1 MEKLRFMHPNKKV
14 HMKAQI
20 PTPCHEDWNTMTPN
34 ERGRHCLSCQKTVV
48 NFTNKS
54 DAEIRQIL
62 FSHKEVCARMKLD
75 QMNRE
80 LIKDPSPTKKWFQW
94 GALTALLGLSF
105 PTLSQKSSFYER
117 EKRICVVGDTNQI
130 TPPLAASE
138 APLVEVPKDTVE
150 QKVDSIP
157 VLGELTFHIVDSN
170 QQPIPFTKVIVS
182 LNGKTLYGA
191 ISDFDGYAKI
201 NFSECPTEEVEVRIS
216 NYEYCD
222 TTLLIDP
229 RSLPFTQ
236 EVVLKTDITQ
246 LRMTVGMVITV
257 PPHPMLHKA
266 SIPFR
271 RVYYGA
277 RDRFYRNQH

>member
-1 MEKLRFMHPNKKV
+1 
-14 HMKAQI
+14 MKAQI

-48 NFTNKS
+48 DFTNKS
-54 DAEIRQIL
+54 DAEIRRIL
-62 FSHKEVCARMKLD
+62 LSHKEVCARMKLD

-94 GALTALLGLSF
+94 GAVTAFLGLSF

-130 TPPLAASE
+130 TPPLPQSE
-138 APLVEVPKDTVE
+138 ASLVEVPKDTVD

-157 VLGELTFHIVDSN
+157 VLGDLTFHIVDSN
-170 QQPIPFTKVIVS
+170 QQPIPFTKVIIS
-182 LNGKTLYGA
+182 LNGKTLCGA

-201 NFSECPTEEVEVRIS
+201 DFSECPTEEVEVRIS
-216 NYEYCD
+216 NYEYSD
-222 TTLLIDP
+222 TTFLIDP
-229 RSLPFTQ
+229 TNLSFTQ
-236 EVVLKTDITQ
+236 KVVLKTDSEKV
-246 LRMTVGMVITV
+246 LVMVGVLVAV
-257 PPHPMLHKA
+257 PARPMLHKA